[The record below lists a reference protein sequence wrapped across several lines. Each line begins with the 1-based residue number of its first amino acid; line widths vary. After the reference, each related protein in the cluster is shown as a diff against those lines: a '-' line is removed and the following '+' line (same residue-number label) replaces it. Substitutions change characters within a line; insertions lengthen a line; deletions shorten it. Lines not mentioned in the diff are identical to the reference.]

1 MRVSSNGLLFTREF
15 RANTSNDLNER
26 HLKHCDIIRQVC
38 RRGIKGGYELVHSPF
53 ILRSSILI
61 FDIHG
66 SIHLGN
72 KGFIEIPTRCIL
84 FIYLSALDVSGYAHL
99 QELQM
104 YFANHRCVY

>member
-1 MRVSSNGLLFTREF
+1 MTDVWNW
-15 RANTSNDLNER
+15 
-26 HLKHCDIIRQVC
+26 
-38 RRGIKGGYELVHSPF
+38 
-53 ILRSSILI
+53 LRIVLI
-61 FDIHG
+61 FGLGTEDVETLGSATRVLVVFVIHG

-84 FIYLSALDVSGYAHL
+84 FIYLSALHVSGYAHL

>member
-1 MRVSSNGLLFTREF
+1 MKVKYE
-15 RANTSNDLNER
+15 
-26 HLKHCDIIRQVC
+26 
-38 RRGIKGGYELVHSPF
+38 KGTE
-53 ILRSSILI
+53 

-84 FIYLSALDVSGYAHL
+84 FIYLSALHVSGHAHL

-104 YFANHRCVY
+104 YLQTIGVCTSFDVLLHWIRYWLGHPSTFVTV